1 MPLPTEQIPAE
12 IESSGAKPAA
22 FRFGLRSLLA
32 AVAVIAIICGAVKA
46 AGVAGALAVVALLC
60 LIAGAWA
67 FRKTDRLIMT
77 LALPAAFM
85 AAILAAVFAAIES
98 VQHRAF
104 HSTCHARLRNLSAA
118 IQLFE
123 TRHGSLPPVATL
135 DEQGQSLHSWRT
147 LLLPHL
153 GADRLFRSF
162 KLWEPWNSPSNR
174 RFSETSVGLYRCDSN
189 IDAPQEHTSYV
200 AIIGP
205 DTVWRA
211 GKGVGLGEITDGPAD
226 TILFVEMRNSG
237 IAWAEPRDL
246 DLGNLPPTIK
256 ESALLK
262 SLSNHRQGL
271 NVAFCDGHIETLPFT
286 IPLDQFKALLTK
298 SGGETIDRARW

>member
-1 MPLPTEQIPAE
+1 MSLPTKQSPVE
-12 IESSGAKPAA
+12 IESCGTKSAGL
-22 FRFGLRSLLA
+22 RFGLRSLLT
-32 AVAVIAIICGAVKA
+32 AVAVIAAFCGAFKA
-46 AGVAGALAVVALLC
+46 AGIAGAFAVTALLC
-60 LIAGAWA
+60 LLAGVWA

-85 AAILAAVFAAIES
+85 AAILAGVFAAIAS
-98 VQHRAF
+98 LQHSAM
-104 HSTCHARLRNLSAA
+104 HSTCHARLRNLCAA
-118 IQLFE
+118 VQLFE
-123 TRHGSLPPVATL
+123 TRHGSLPPAVTL

-153 GADRLFRSF
+153 GEDLLFSSF
-162 KLWEPWNSPSNR
+162 KLWEPWNSPFNR
-174 RFSETSVGLYRCDSN
+174 PFTETSVDIYRCDGN
-189 IDAPQEHTSYV
+189 HDAPPVHTSYV
-200 AIIGP
+200 AVVGP

-211 GKGVGLGEITDGPAD
+211 GQGVKLSEITDGAAD

-237 IAWAEPRDL
+237 IPWAEPRDL

-256 ESALLK
+256 ESTLLK

-271 NVAFCDGHIETLPFT
+271 NVAFCDGHVETLPFT

-298 SGGETIDRARW
+298 SGGETIDRSRW